1 MNRNAY
7 AQIENRRKVENGRRE
22 MEQTVASERRAIQ
35 IATFEINTSKKIDL
49 RMKQQRFEALMREQ
63 EKSLQQRRRQLGD
76 LYSDEMEN
84 WTQEILSRVETN
96 EEKKNKI
103 KERAYALR
111 ETRRQEQQKIYEE
124 KLEKQIKDGLD
135 EYRTASSKKM
145 TREVKNEVLK
155 QIADKIQRKVRLS
168 EEENSHV
175 QLWKQERDQA
185 ESQEAAKEEARRIA
199 QQTLVDGLKAQIL
212 EIQQRKQNYRTDKRR
227 SDEEDIVQ
235 IRAALAREEADQK
248 RRLDE
253 GRQRGRDILQ
263 FNATNK
269 SLKEEERMIQR
280 EQDQALLN
288 YALYKEKEAAKAE
301 DAKKQQ
307 NKRAA
312 EEYRNYLKEQ
322 MIHEAEDTALVDHMR
337 SMEEEKVW
345 NTRDNVLKARED
357 ARSQL
362 MQSVHQGRQEQLSM
376 KNQTKYQETKEESEW
391 ASKFIDEARQG
402 VEQERRMALDR
413 RNINMQN
420 QSRLADQI
428 RLREERQMLEKQEAY
443 LADKIAQRNAR
454 LQTEKLQAMVD
465 SVYK

>member
-1 MNRNAY
+1 
-7 AQIENRRKVENGRRE
+7 
-22 MEQTVASERRAIQ
+22 
-35 IATFEINTSKKIDL
+35 
-49 RMKQQRFEALMREQ
+49 
-63 EKSLQQRRRQLGD
+63 
-76 LYSDEMEN
+76 
-84 WTQEILSRVETN
+84 
-96 EEKKNKI
+96 
-103 KERAYALR
+103 
-111 ETRRQEQQKIYEE
+111 
-124 KLEKQIKDGLD
+124 
-135 EYRTASSKKM
+135 
-145 TREVKNEVLK
+145 
-155 QIADKIQRKVRLS
+155 
-168 EEENSHV
+168 
-175 QLWKQERDQA
+175 
-185 ESQEAAKEEARRIA
+185 
-199 QQTLVDGLKAQIL
+199 
-212 EIQQRKQNYRTDKRR
+212 
-227 SDEEDIVQ
+227 
-235 IRAALAREEADQK
+235 
-248 RRLDE
+248 
-253 GRQRGRDILQ
+253 
-263 FNATNK
+263 
-269 SLKEEERMIQR
+269 
-280 EQDQALLN
+280 
-288 YALYKEKEAAKAE
+288 
-301 DAKKQQ
+301 
-307 NKRAA
+307 
-312 EEYRNYLKEQ
+312 